1 MGAGKGKTM
10 KIRQLIKKIP
20 VEKITGTSNINVK
33 GITYDSR
40 RVEKDFLFV
49 AIPGFKVD
57 GHNFIREA
65 WEKGARTFVIEKDI
79 GFSLPGAVLI
89 KVSSSRLA
97 LAQISN
103 VFYGFPSQKIK
114 VVGITGTNGKTTTIY
129 LIQSIFKKA
138 GLKAGRISTIDYNVG
153 DNFYPATVTTPES
166 KDLQELFK
174 RMLENKMDWVVM
186 EVSSHSLV
194 LHRVEGIDFDWAVF
208 TNLSPEHL
216 DFHRSIDKYLEAK
229 LSLFKKMGQE
239 KKSAINIDDP
249 ASEKILKNTNCQIFT
264 YGMMKKA
271 DFMADTLNRSSF
283 LLRAKGKKTKINF
296 SLLGIHNVYNAL
308 AAAAVT
314 IEEGVSL
321 NLVKEGLEDVKR
333 VPGRLELIPNKAS
346 LKIYVDYAHTQ
357 DGLEKVLRALRQI
370 NKGRLIV
377 VFGCGG
383 DRDSYKRPL
392 MGKVAFQNA
401 DLCIITSDNPRSE
414 DPKLIISQIEE
425 GLKSSGAKLNKDYF
439 LIPDRREAIAFALN
453 KLNKNDTLL
462 VAGKG
467 HERVQ
472 IFKDRV
478 IKFNDKDVI
487 QDLLSEKGML

>member
-1 MGAGKGKTM
+1 V
-10 KIRQLIKKIP
+10 KIKQLIEKIP
-20 VEKITGTSNINVK
+20 VEKIIGNPNVNVK

-40 RVEKDFLFV
+40 RAEKDFLFV
-49 AIPGFKVD
+49 AIHGFKVD
-57 GHNFIREA
+57 GHNFIRQA
-65 WEKGARTFVIEKDI
+65 WKKGARAFVIEKDVN
-79 GFSLPGAVLI
+79 FPLPGAALI
-89 KVSSSRLA
+89 KVSSSRSA

-103 VFYGFPSQKIK
+103 IFYGFPSQKIK
-114 VVGITGTNGKTTTIY
+114 VVGITGTNGKTTTTY

-138 GLKAGRISTIDYNVG
+138 GLKVGRISTIDYNVG
-153 DNFYPATVTTPES
+153 EVSYPATVTTPES

-174 RMLENKMDWVVM
+174 KMVERGMDWVVM

-194 LHRVEGIDFDWAVF
+194 LHRVEEIDFDWAVF

-216 DFHRSIDKYLEAK
+216 DFHHSMDKYLEAK
-229 LSLFKKMGQE
+229 LSFFRKMGQK

-249 ASEKILKNTNCQIFT
+249 VSERILKNTNCQVVT
-264 YGMMKKA
+264 YGMIRKA
-271 DFMADTLNRSSF
+271 DFVADVLNSSSF
-283 LLRAKGKKTKINF
+283 LLRAKGKKTKISS

-314 IEEGVSL
+314 IEEAVPL

-333 VPGRLELIPNKAS
+333 IPGRLELIHNKAS

-357 DGLEKVLRALRQI
+357 DGLEKVLRALRKI
-370 NKGRLIV
+370 NKGKLIV

-383 DRDSYKRPL
+383 DRDIYKRPL
-392 MGKVAFQNA
+392 MGKVAFQNS

-414 DPKLIISQIEE
+414 DPKFIISQIEE
-425 GLKSSGAKLNKDYF
+425 GLRNSGAKPSKDYF

-453 KLNKNDTLL
+453 KLSKNDTLL

-487 QDLLSEKGML
+487 QDLLSKKDML